1 MDPEWSW
8 RYDAKCAGVDTD
20 IFYPP
25 RDRALYKPI
34 ADKAKAICWGDDGQP
49 ACPVRRE
56 CLWYC
61 ISQEPPD
68 THGIWGGMSN
78 RERAHLGRRYKR
90 ERPAVSFREWILTGD
105 GGEGKRLKQSADR
118 VHGGQED

>member
-8 RYDAKCAGVDTD
+8 RYDAKCKDIDTD

-25 RDRALYKPI
+25 RDKALYKPI
-34 ADKAKAICWGDDGQP
+34 ADKAKAICWGDDKQP
-49 ACPVRRE
+49 ECPVRRQ
-56 CLWYC
+56 CLWYA
-61 ISQEPPD
+61 IREED

-90 ERPAVSFREWILTGD
+90 EQPPMPFKDWILVGD
-105 GGEGKRLKQSADR
+105 GGEGKRLKKSFDGLDG
-118 VHGGQED
+118 VDED